1 MKTLVRC
8 VLLAAGFGLV
18 AAVSPASAQIYEEL
32 TFKTTFPFMVGRA
45 TLPAG
50 TYSVSPAF
58 DGDGAL
64 LEIRGDRHA
73 ALFFGENAGMPRV
86 VNPKESAVLFN
97 RYGDHYVLAEIWD
110 AADREGTD
118 MIPQHGMSPEK
129 SEQSRIE
136 PLLTTHTARK

>member
-1 MKTLVRC
+1 MKTVVRC

-32 TFKTTFPFMVGRA
+32 TFKTTFPFMVGQV

-58 DGDGAL
+58 DGNGAL
-64 LEIRGDRHA
+64 LEFRGDRHM
-73 ALFFGENAGMPRV
+73 ALFFGENAGTPRV
-86 VNPKESAVLFN
+86 DPKESAVLFN
-97 RYGDHYVLAEIWD
+97 RSGDHYVLAEIRD
-110 AADREGTD
+110 ASDREGTN
-118 MIPQHGMSPEK
+118 MIPPHGTSPEK
-129 SEQSRIE
+129 NQELRIE

>member
-32 TFKTTFPFMVGRA
+32 RFKTTFPFMVGRA

-58 DGDGAL
+58 DGNGAL

-86 VNPKESAVLFN
+86 DPKESAVLFN

-110 AADREGTD
+110 ASDREGYRHD
-118 MIPQHGMSPEK
+118 PAARDESRKESSSRGSSPC
-129 SEQSRIE
+129 
-136 PLLTTHTARK
+136 